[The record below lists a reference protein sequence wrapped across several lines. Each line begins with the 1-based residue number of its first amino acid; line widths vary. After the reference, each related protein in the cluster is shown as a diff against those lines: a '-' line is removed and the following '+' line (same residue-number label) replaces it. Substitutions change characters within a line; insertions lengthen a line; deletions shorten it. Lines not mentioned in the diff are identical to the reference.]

1 MKVGQA
7 PLALR
12 IWNLEFRIWKME
24 NTTKIQS
31 FTDLE
36 VWREAHKFV
45 LLIYKM
51 TKTFPKEEIFGLV
64 SQMRRAAVS
73 ITSNISEGFSRISY
87 KEKIQFYSISHGS
100 LTEVQNQMLIAKD
113 VGYVSEENFHQAYEQ
128 SITVHK
134 LLNAFIR
141 KTKEF

>member
-1 MKVGQA
+1 
-7 PLALR
+7 
-12 IWNLEFRIWKME
+12 ME

-73 ITSNISEGFSRISY
+73 ITSNISEGFSRFSY

-100 LTEVQNQMLIAKD
+100 LTEVQNQMLIAQD
-113 VGYVSEENFHQAYEQ
+113 VGYVSKESFQQAYEQ